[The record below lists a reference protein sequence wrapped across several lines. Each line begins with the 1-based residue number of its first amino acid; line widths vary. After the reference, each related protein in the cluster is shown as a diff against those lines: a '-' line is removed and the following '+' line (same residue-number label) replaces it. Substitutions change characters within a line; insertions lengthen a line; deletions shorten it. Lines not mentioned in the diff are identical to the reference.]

1 MTTSNRLNQLRQLFA
16 SDSTSWGSLA
26 VLAIGVALLVS
37 LMVAYAYGW
46 SL

>member
-1 MTTSNRLNQLRQLFA
+1 MATSRRLNQLRQLFA
-16 SDSTSWGSLA
+16 SDSASWGSLT

-37 LMVAYAYGW
+37 LMVAYSQGW